1 MKNELW
7 KILDTGCND
16 PSINMECDAS
26 LLERAREFE
35 RPVLHFYEWDGPSAT
50 FGHFIDP
57 AQFFHAEK
65 QNLKIARRPTG
76 GGIIFH
82 IWDMAFS
89 VLVPAHLPE
98 YSTNTLD
105 NYAFV
110 NQAVRGALQDFM
122 QLAPSDLVLIENDA
136 VALNA
141 SCGHFCMAKPT
152 KYDVLLSGKKVA
164 GAAQRKTKLGFLHQ
178 GSISLVLPDAEYLAR
193 VLLPN
198 AAVLQAMQQVSCPLL
213 HAEASREQITQA
225 KVELRALLATH
236 LNRASLKYRDL
247 KTS

>member
-7 KILDTGCND
+7 QILDTGCND
-16 PSINMECDAS
+16 ASINMECDAS

-35 RPVLHFYEWDGPSAT
+35 RPILNFYEWDSPSAT

-57 AQFFHAEK
+57 TRFFCPERKH
-65 QNLKIARRPTG
+65 LKIARRPTG

-89 VLVPAHLPE
+89 VVVPAHLPE
-98 YSTNTLD
+98 YSMNTLD

-110 NQAVRGALQDFM
+110 NQAVREAVQDFM
-122 QLAPSDLVLIENDA
+122 RLTHDELMLIEDDA
-136 VALNA
+136 PAANA

-152 KYDVLLSGKKVA
+152 KYDVLLAGKKVA
-164 GAAQRKTKLGFLHQ
+164 GAAQRKTKQGFLHQ

-193 VLLPN
+193 VLLPD
-198 AAVLQAMQQVSCPLL
+198 VPVVQAMQQVSCPLL
-213 HAEASREQITQA
+213 HADASGEQIAQA
-225 KVELRALLATH
+225 KAELRVLLATH
-236 LNRASLKYRDL
+236 LNGASLKYRD
-247 KTS
+247 